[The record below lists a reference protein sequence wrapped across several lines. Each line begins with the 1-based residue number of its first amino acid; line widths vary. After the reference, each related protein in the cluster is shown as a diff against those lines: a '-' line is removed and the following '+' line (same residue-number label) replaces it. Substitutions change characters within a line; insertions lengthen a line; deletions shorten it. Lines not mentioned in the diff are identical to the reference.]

1 MKSIKIMLAGIYI
14 TFLNIILILLNEVP
28 DDILWIIF
36 IVGFS
41 FGFGFIGLIIG
52 NKEKA
57 EKK

>member
-41 FGFGFIGLIIG
+41 FGFIGLIIG